1 MRIKQCSDNP
11 NDFQLHWGPEDRYYV
26 KSRKN
31 LGNYFFFDSQTM
43 YKTSIVLLP
52 EEMKTLLKE
61 IVPTVD
67 SAQKLYRRAERKH
80 PEKQMGTHTSIA
92 VISSYEGQTQ
102 IGYKVSTCNGIVF
115 KKYLFWRQERLIDC
129 TELGAKDLH
138 TYLYTVCN
146 LSI

>member
-1 MRIKQCSDNP
+1 
-11 NDFQLHWGPEDRYYV
+11 
-26 KSRKN
+26 
-31 LGNYFFFDSQTM
+31 M

-61 IVPTVD
+61 IVPTVE
-67 SAQKLYRRAERKH
+67 SARKLYRRAERKH

-129 TELGAKDLH
+129 TCLSAKDLH